1 MAESAKHLLLVE
13 DEVPLRLAVAEQL
26 ADRGYSVEQ
35 AESGEAALARLA
47 EFAFDVIVTDLRLP
61 GIDGSAVVEAAVA
74 RYPDIIAIV
83 VTGYGT
89 VKDAV
94 EAIKRGAADFVN
106 KPFQIDELLHSLDSA
121 LERRRLK
128 SENAYLRAQLQER
141 YRFEGVVGKGRAM
154 ARVFQLLET
163 VAPTN
168 STILITGE
176 TGTGKEV
183 VARAIHHN
191 SPRRLFRFVALNCT
205 AIPETLLE
213 AELFGHVRGAFTG
226 AVGNRQGRLEQAH
239 KGTLF
244 LDEVGTMSTAL
255 QTKLL
260 RVLQE
265 REFERVGDSHTTK
278 VDVRVIAAT
287 NSDLTR
293 MVADGQFREDLFY
306 RLNVIPVE
314 LPPLRERKED
324 IPLLV
329 QHFLDKFRAAD
340 MSAGQSRPALT
351 VAQDAVRHLMA
362 YSWPGNVRQLEN
374 AIERAVAINAGRP
387 QIDVADL
394 PVEIQQAEPALP
406 STVSLP
412 EGGLDLDAFI
422 AHIEREL
429 IERSLER
436 TGGNKGRAAKLLNLK
451 RTTLVEKLK
460 RLGKQS
466 IM

>member
-1 MAESAKHLLLVE
+1 MPETSKHLLLVE
-13 DEVPLRLAVAEQL
+13 DEALLRAAIAEQL
-26 ADRGYSVEQ
+26 SDRGFQVDQ
-35 AESGEAALARLA
+35 VESGEAANARLA
-47 EFAFDVIVTDLRLP
+47 DFAYDIVITDLRLP
-61 GIDGSAVVEAAVA
+61 GVDGAAVVEAAVA

-94 EAIKRGAADFVN
+94 EVIKRGAKDFVS
-106 KPFQIDELLHSLDSA
+106 KPFQIDELLHALESA
-121 LERRRLK
+121 LEQRRLK
-128 SENAYLRAQLQER
+128 SENAYLRAQLEER
-141 YRFEGVVGKGRAM
+141 YRFEGVVGRSRAM
-154 ARVFQLLET
+154 AHLFQLLET
-163 VAPTN
+163 VAATG
-168 STILITGE
+168 STILVTGE

-191 SPRRLFRFVALNCT
+191 SPRRVHRFVALNCS

-287 NSDLTR
+287 NSDLAR
-293 MVADGQFREDLFY
+293 MVSEGQFREDLFY
-306 RLNVIPVE
+306 RLNVIPVH
-314 LPPLRERKED
+314 LPPLRDRKED

-329 QHFLDKFRAAD
+329 QHFLAILRSGAPT
-340 MSAGQSRPALT
+340 SLT
-351 VAQDAVRHLMA
+351 VSQEAM
-362 YSWPGNVRQLEN
+362 
-374 AIERAVAINAGRP
+374 
-387 QIDVADL
+387 
-394 PVEIQQAEPALP
+394 
-406 STVSLP
+406 
-412 EGGLDLDAFI
+412 
-422 AHIEREL
+422 
-429 IERSLER
+429 
-436 TGGNKGRAAKLLNLK
+436 
-451 RTTLVEKLK
+451 
-460 RLGKQS
+460 
-466 IM
+466 